1 MKITR
6 YLDGKR
12 LRWWQGWPDDG
23 RYHHLASVYDERPL
37 WRRVLGRVRCS
48 LERIRA

>member
-12 LRWWQGWPDDG
+12 LRWWQGWPSDG
-23 RYHHLASVYDERPL
+23 LDHHLVSVYDERPW
-37 WRRVLGRVRCS
+37 WRRLLGWGR
-48 LERIRA
+48 